1 VGRRLHTFPG
11 LTRWRHV
18 PAVLAAAT
26 VALAVEIGLRTLKL
40 PTLARLAGAPLRNDD
55 GAAPREVD
63 RLGLPPRLVRRMHAV
78 RWVMRHWPFG
88 NTCLRLALVSGQ
100 RIRSVGPVLRVG
112 VMKDAAGVRAH
123 AWLEI
128 DGVSLDPE
136 APFEYAILQGVGRTA

>member
-1 VGRRLHTFPG
+1 MSRKLRTFPALRRL
-11 LTRWRHV
+11 RDV
-18 PAVLAAAT
+18 PAVLAAAV

-40 PTLARLAGAPLRNDD
+40 STLAQLAGAPLRSDD
-55 GAAPREVD
+55 GFAPGVD
-63 RLGLPPRLVRRMHAV
+63 RLGLPPRLARRMRAV

-88 NTCLRLALVSGQ
+88 QTCLRLALVSGQ

-112 VMKDAAGVRAH
+112 VMKDANGVRAH

-136 APFEYAILQGVGRTA
+136 APFEYAILQGVGHTV